1 MIDPIRA
8 EEVAVPVFITQE
20 AQQFAQQFARQQPDP
35 TRARQVHLNT
45 LAVCAVKNYLRIL
58 DIPADPSNC
67 DSWNPLMRLTTNVAD
82 LEIVGKG
89 RIECRPVSPA
99 APDAEL
105 ACYVPTEVQGDRLA
119 YIVVQIEA
127 NHPRALILG
136 FADQVEGEK
145 LPLDRLRP
153 MSELPTYLDQH
164 APRPVSERVTQL
176 TRWLQGQVETGW
188 KALDEV
194 LGTTALQYQWASVR
208 SAPGISTTPVP
219 SRIVRGKVLEIE
231 TSQGIQTVV
240 LLAELIPKADSD
252 LGVELKILPPDEQ
265 MFLPAGLSMTI
276 VDAAGD
282 AVMHAQARD
291 ENRMI
296 DLGFHAESCDRFTLR
311 IEIEEVTI
319 DERFV
324 V

>member
-127 NHPRALILG
+127 NQPQALILG
-136 FADQVEGEK
+136 FAKQVDHET
-145 LPLDRLRP
+145 LDLSGLRP
-153 MSELPTYLDQH
+153 MSELPAYLDGID
-164 APRPVSERVTQL
+164 ARSPAERVTQL
-176 TRWLQGQVETGW
+176 TDWIQGQIEASWQT
-188 KALDEV
+188 LDEL
-194 LGTTALQYQWASVR
+194 LGISPLAYQWRSLSTAEVRPADSALTRIIRGKLLKATTAQ
-208 SAPGISTTPVP
+208 
-219 SRIVRGKVLEIE
+219 E
-231 TSQGIQTVV
+231 TETVI
-240 LLAELIPKADSD
+240 LITELIPKSATD
-252 LGVELKILPPDEQ
+252 LGIELKIAPARDQ
-265 MFLPAGLSMTI
+265 GFLPAGLEMTV
-276 VDAAGD
+276 VDAVGEP
-282 AVMHAQARD
+282 VMQAQARQ
-291 ENRMI
+291 ENRLVE
-296 DLGFHAESCDRFTLR
+296 LGFHAAPGDRFQLKIRLGETV
-311 IEIEEVTI
+311 IVES
-319 DERFV
+319 FV